1 MTPQAFYEIIGY
13 VASVLVAISLTMR
26 SLLRLRLLNLL
37 GAIFFT
43 LYGLIIGAYPVAAV
57 NGFIVIVDLYYL
69 AQMLRTREYFSLLEM
84 LPNSRFAQY
93 FLNFHRAEIAQFFP
107 DFVYE
112 EQPDRLAFFVLRDMV
127 PAGLFIARNR
137 GDGTAEVLLDF
148 VAPGYRDLQVAR
160 FVYVEHA
167 HLFRERGIHY
177 LEATTTHPQHMRYL
191 ERIGFRYVEDDAQ
204 GRKRYRLAIM

>member
-1 MTPQAFYEIIGY
+1 MTPQMVYEILGY
-13 VASVLVAISLTMR
+13 VASVLVAVSLTMR

-37 GAIFFT
+37 GAVFFT
-43 LYGLIIGAYPVAAV
+43 LYGLFIGAYPVAAV
-57 NGFIVIVDLYYL
+57 NGFIVVVDIYYL
-69 AQMLRTREYFSLLEM
+69 AQMLRTHEYFSLLEM

-93 FLNFHRAEIAQFFP
+93 FLNFHRAEIARFFP
-107 DFVYE
+107 DFVYQDE
-112 EQPDRLAFFVLRDMV
+112 PDRIAFFVLRDLV

-160 FVYVEHA
+160 FVYIEHA

-177 LEATTTHPQHMRYL
+177 LETATAHPQHQRYL
-191 ERIGFRYVEDDAQ
+191 ERIGFHYVQDESQ
-204 GRKRYRLAIM
+204 GRKRYRLTIM